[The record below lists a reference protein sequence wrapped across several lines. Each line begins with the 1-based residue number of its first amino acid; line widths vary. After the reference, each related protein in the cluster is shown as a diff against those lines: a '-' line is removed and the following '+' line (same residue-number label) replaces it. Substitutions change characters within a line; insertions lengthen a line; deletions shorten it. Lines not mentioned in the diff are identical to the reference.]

1 MKGREGMNRRFMILL
16 SILCLLGLSLPAA
29 AQFLPEEVAER
40 AKWEDFLATAE
51 IVGQEQ
57 MKGSEAV
64 TNPWKLTLKKDDVQ
78 HYALWKNI
86 DVRVGRYPD
95 SWKWEVAAYRIDKLL
110 ELNMVPATVERRF
123 RGDRGSIQIWADVEM
138 SLKQKMEKNIK
149 MPSYKIFFWNR
160 ALFLQRFFDNLIAN
174 EDRHQNNYLITKDWR
189 LILIDHSR
197 SFRTAKKFTTQL
209 LYTEKRAEGPME
221 MKELPRALVD
231 RLKALTEESV
241 RDAVGEYLT
250 DEEIKAVMLRR
261 DLMLLEID
269 KLIKKYGGEDKVLY

>member
-1 MKGREGMNRRFMILL
+1 MNRRFMILL
-16 SILCLLGLSLPAA
+16 AILCLLGLSLPAA

>member
-1 MKGREGMNRRFMILL
+1 MNRRFMILV
-16 SILCLLGLSLPAA
+16 SILGLVGLSLPAA

-40 AKWEDFLATAE
+40 AKWEDFLTTAE

-57 MKGSEAV
+57 LKGEGAV
-64 TNPWKLTLKKDDVQ
+64 TNPWKLTLKKEDLQ

-86 DVRVGRYPD
+86 NVMVGRYTD

-110 ELNMVPATVERRF
+110 DLNMVPPTMERRF
-123 RGDRGSIQIWADVEM
+123 QGDHGSIQIWADVEM
-138 SLKQKMEKNIK
+138 TLKQKMDKNIK

-160 ALFLQRFFDNLIAN
+160 ALYLQRFFDNLIGN

-197 SFRTAKKFTTQL
+197 SFRTSKKFTTEL
-209 LYTEKRAEGPME
+209 LYTEKRPEGPME
-221 MKELPRALVD
+221 MKELPRTLVD
-231 RLKALTEESV
+231 KLKALTAESV
-241 RDAVGEYLT
+241 KAAVGEYLT
-250 DEEIKAVMLRR
+250 DEEVKAVLLRR

>member
-1 MKGREGMNRRFMILL
+1 MNRRFMILV
-16 SILCLLGLSLPAA
+16 SILGLVGLSLPAA

-40 AKWEDFLATAE
+40 AKWEDFLTTAE
-51 IVGQEQ
+51 VVGQEQ
-57 MKGSEAV
+57 LKGEGAV
-64 TNPWKLTLKKDDVQ
+64 TNPWKLTLKKDDLQ

-86 DVRVGRYPD
+86 NVMSGRYTD

-110 ELNMVPATVERRF
+110 DLNMVPPTTERRF
-123 RGDRGSIQIWADVEM
+123 QGDRGSIQIWADVEM
-138 SLKQKMEKNIK
+138 TLKQKMEKNIK

-160 ALFLQRFFDNLIAN
+160 ALYLQRFFDNLIGN
-174 EDRHQNNYLITKDWR
+174 EDRHQANYLITKDWR

-197 SFRTAKKFTTQL
+197 SFRTAKKFTTEL

-221 MKELPRALVD
+221 MKELPRTLVD
-231 RLKALTEESV
+231 KLKALTVESV
-241 RDAVGEYLT
+241 KAAVGEYLT
-250 DEEIKAVMLRR
+250 DEEVKAVLLRR

>member
-1 MKGREGMNRRFMILL
+1 MNRRFMILV
-16 SILCLLGLSLPAA
+16 SILGLVGLSLPAA
-29 AQFLPEEVAER
+29 AQFLPEELAER
-40 AKWEDFLATAE
+40 AKWEDFLTTAE

-57 MKGSEAV
+57 LKGEGAV
-64 TNPWKLTLKKDDVQ
+64 TNPWKLTLKKDDLQ

-86 DVRVGRYPD
+86 NVMVGRYTD

-110 ELNMVPATVERRF
+110 DLNMVPPTTERRF
-123 RGDRGSIQIWADVEM
+123 QGDHGSIQIWADVEM
-138 SLKQKMEKNIK
+138 TLKQKMEKNIK

-160 ALFLQRFFDNLIAN
+160 ALYLQRFFDNLIGN

-197 SFRTAKKFTTQL
+197 SFRTSKKFTTEL
-209 LYTEKRAEGPME
+209 LYTEKRPEGPME
-221 MKELPRALVD
+221 MKELPRTLVD
-231 RLKALTEESV
+231 KLKALTAESV
-241 RDAVGEYLT
+241 KAAVGEYLT
-250 DEEIKAVMLRR
+250 DEEVKAVLLRR

>member
-1 MKGREGMNRRFMILL
+1 MNRRFMILV
-16 SILCLLGLSLPAA
+16 SILGLVGLSLPAA

-40 AKWEDFLATAE
+40 AKWEDFLTTAE

-57 MKGSEAV
+57 LKGEGAV
-64 TNPWKLTLKKDDVQ
+64 TNPWKLTLKRDDLQ
-78 HYALWKNI
+78 HFALWKNI
-86 DVRVGRYPD
+86 NVMAGRFPD

-110 ELNMVPATVERRF
+110 DLNMVPPTAERRF
-123 RGDRGSIQIWADVEM
+123 QGDRGSIQIWADVEM
-138 SLKQKMEKNIK
+138 TLKQKMEKNIK

-160 ALFLQRFFDNLIAN
+160 ALYLQRFFDNLIGN

-197 SFRTAKKFTTQL
+197 SFRTAKKFTTEL
-209 LYTEKRAEGPME
+209 LYTEKRSEGPME
-221 MKELPRALVD
+221 MKELPRTLVD
-231 RLKALTEESV
+231 KLKALTAESV
-241 RDAVGEYLT
+241 KAAVGEYLT
-250 DEEIKAVMLRR
+250 DEEVKAVLLRR

>member
-1 MKGREGMNRRFMILL
+1 MNRRFMILV
-16 SILCLLGLSLPAA
+16 SILGLVGLSLPAA

-40 AKWEDFLATAE
+40 AKWEDFLTTAE

-57 MKGSEAV
+57 LKGEGAV
-64 TNPWKLTLKKDDVQ
+64 TNPWKLTLKKDDLQ

-86 DVRVGRYPD
+86 NVMVGRYTD
-95 SWKWEVAAYRIDKLL
+95 SWKWEVAAYRIDKLMD
-110 ELNMVPATVERRF
+110 LNMVPPTMERRF
-123 RGDRGSIQIWADVEM
+123 QGDHGSIQIWADVEM
-138 SLKQKMEKNIK
+138 TLKHKMEKNIK

-160 ALFLQRFFDNLIAN
+160 ALYLQRFFDNLIGN

-197 SFRTAKKFTTQL
+197 SFRTSKKFTTEL
-209 LYTEKRAEGPME
+209 LYTEKRPEGPME
-221 MKELPRALVD
+221 MKELPRTLVD
-231 RLKALTEESV
+231 KLKALTAESV
-241 RDAVGEYLT
+241 KAAVGEYLT
-250 DEEIKAVMLRR
+250 DEEVKAVLLRR

>member
-1 MKGREGMNRRFMILL
+1 MNRRFMILV
-16 SILCLLGLSLPAA
+16 SILGLVGLSLPAA
-29 AQFLPEEVAER
+29 AQFLPEELAER
-40 AKWEDFLATAE
+40 AKWEDFLTTAE

-57 MKGSEAV
+57 LKGEGAV
-64 TNPWKLTLKKDDVQ
+64 TNPWRLTLKKDDLQ

-86 DVRVGRYPD
+86 NVMAGRYTD

-110 ELNMVPATVERRF
+110 DLNMVPPTTERRF
-123 RGDRGSIQIWADVEM
+123 QGDRGSIQIWADVEM
-138 SLKQKMEKNIK
+138 TLKQKMEKNIK

-160 ALFLQRFFDNLIAN
+160 ALYLQRFFDNLIGN

-197 SFRTAKKFTTQL
+197 SFRTAKKFTTEL
-209 LYTEKRAEGPME
+209 LYTEKRSEGPME
-221 MKELPRALVD
+221 MKELPRTLVD
-231 RLKALTEESV
+231 KLKALTAESV
-241 RDAVGEYLT
+241 KAAVGEYLT
-250 DEEIKAVMLRR
+250 DEEVKAVLLRR